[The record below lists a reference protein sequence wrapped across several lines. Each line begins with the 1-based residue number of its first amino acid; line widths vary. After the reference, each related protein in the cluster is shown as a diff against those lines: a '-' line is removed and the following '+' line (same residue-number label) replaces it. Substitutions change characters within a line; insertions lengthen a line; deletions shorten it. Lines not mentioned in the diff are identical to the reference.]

1 MLHAHP
7 LLNTHL
13 YQPLHVLIE
22 TMLSCYRSANYNN
35 ASGEC
40 EMSDMDRLTVAGS
53 GSFEPATGYDYL
65 ENNCVEEPV
74 KLCEFKKLPGRILK
88 TVDSVYQEVDSAEEC
103 RDLCLNSPYRCHSYD
118 YGDTGE
124 QVCRLSHH
132 SRATLADIQV
142 STSIIASRGHW

>member
-1 MLHAHP
+1 
-7 LLNTHL
+7 
-13 YQPLHVLIE
+13 
-22 TMLSCYRSANYNN
+22 
-35 ASGEC
+35 
-40 EMSDMDRLTVAGS
+40 MSDMDRLTVAGS

-142 STSIIASRGHW
+142 TIICSSFTLPLKRKFILSSVMRVIEYL